1 MFASAPPGQPQG
13 ELAAKRKKPQ
23 AKVACTNCRRQH
35 AGCTDGRPCE
45 RCVRMGLSAT
55 CEDTPK
61 KKRARKKAINEF
73 DEDDHYDAPS
83 DANGCT

>member
-1 MFASAPPGQPQG
+1 MFTAGPPGVPPG
-13 ELAAKRKKPQ
+13 DLPVKRKKPQ

-45 RCVRMGLSAT
+45 RCVRMGLAAT

-61 KKRARKKAINEF
+61 KKRSRKKHLAEF
-73 DEDDHYDAPS
+73 DEDDHYELGS
-83 DANGCT
+83 DAMSST